1 MKTKSVSINL
11 LALIALSLCALS
23 HSTHAQNVQTT
34 DERISTPTGD
44 RVCVANQKSGANIG
58 AKIAACD
65 SSLGSAKG
73 VIEVYGGGDLG
84 SSTLVISE
92 NHRLNLHHGTYTSTS
107 PSIVIALK
115 DGASVV
121 GDGAQTVLQESTA
134 TAQTFLSPWTV
145 IAAHTAV
152 TNDPGIQSNLT
163 IRDLKIVGAN
173 SSFNSAPQTI
183 ALANCHSCLV
193 DNVTL
198 DHTRTIGIQS
208 GGNSAN
214 NNFAQ
219 DVEIRSCTLIGVA
232 SQGIAVV
239 NSRNVRVH
247 DNVIRAPGD
256 PNGPGNV
263 PIDIEPNSGDT
274 LRYIYVYNNYIDAS
288 EGAVNQFGTVTLAGI
303 AVQGGNTS
311 DFRDVFI
318 QNNTITG
325 HTPNFDGYMISSGC
339 ILLRTASGVHVTDNN
354 VSFCGY
360 AGIALD
366 YQSNNNQILRNTIT
380 SSGFNP
386 AIALLIDS
394 SSNNEVKFNK
404 ISVDPRE
411 ASGLK
416 AGEDTLILEQSVTA
430 GTADFNDVEGNLA
443 DVALNGGGHSK
454 NYLNTPPLSGATV
467 IPNFTNAQH
476 NHTNAAGGGQLGESA
491 LALSDVTTNNVST
504 TKHGFAPK
512 APNDTSKFLRG
523 DGTWAVPSGGTTSGW
538 TDDGTVVRLT
548 TSTDSVGIGTSSPGS
563 PLDVQTPFTTTNGA
577 GVRFQQTLTAGNNN
591 AVLNGLFI
599 NPTFSDGL
607 AVGVVH
613 NSLVTGS
620 GHIGFGTSST
630 GAGLDV
636 QTQPVPI
643 FSSNVTYGT
652 RLQQTLLS
660 SGNNGVS
667 TALYINPTFSDGFAV
682 GVKHNGLIVGA
693 GNVGIGTTTPGAKLQ
708 VTGGDVYVTDIG
720 TGLILKSPNGTCF
733 RITVSNAGVLGTSSI
748 TCP

>member
-1 MKTKSVSINL
+1 MKTKRALFYV
-11 LALIALSLCALS
+11 LAHALVACALSLTAP
-23 HSTHAQNVQTT
+23 AQNVQTT

-44 RVCVANQKSGANIG
+44 RVCVANQKAGANIG

-65 SSLGSAKG
+65 SALGASKG

-84 SSTLVISE
+84 STTVIISE

-107 PSIVIALK
+107 PSIVMALK

-121 GDGAQTVLQESTA
+121 GDGAQTVMQESTA
-134 TAQTFLSPWTV
+134 AAQTFLSPWTV
-145 IAAHTAV
+145 IAAHAV
-152 TNDPGIQSNLT
+152 ITNDPGISNNLT
-163 IRDLKIVGAN
+163 IRNLKIVGAN
-173 SSFNSAPQTI
+173 ASFNSAPQTI

-193 DNVTL
+193 ENVTL

-214 NNFAQ
+214 GNFAQ
-219 DVEIRSCTLIGVA
+219 DVEIRGCTLVGVA

-239 NSRNVRVH
+239 NSRYVRVH

-263 PIDIEPNSGDT
+263 PIDIEPNTGDT
-274 LRYIYVYNNYIDAS
+274 LRYVYVYNNYIDAS
-288 EGAVNQFGTVTLAGI
+288 QGATNQFGTVTLAGI

-318 QNNTITG
+318 HNNTITG

-339 ILLRTASGVHVTDNN
+339 ILLRTARGVHVTDNN

-386 AIALLIDS
+386 AISLLVDS

-404 ISVDPRE
+404 ISIDPRE
-411 ASGLK
+411 APGLI
-416 AGEDTLILEQSVTA
+416 AGEDTLILEQSVTS
-430 GTADFNDVEGNLA
+430 GTADFNDFEGNLA
-443 DVALNGGGHSK
+443 DVALGGGGHSK
-454 NYLNTPPLSGATV
+454 NYLNTPPSTGATS
-467 IPNFTNAQH
+467 IPNFSNAQH
-476 NHTNAAGGGQLGESA
+476 THTNAAGGGQLGESA

-504 TKHGFAPK
+504 ARHGFVPK
-512 APNDTSKFLRG
+512 APNDTTKFLRG
-523 DGTWAVPSGGTTSGW
+523 DGTWAAPPSGGTPSGW

-548 TSTDSVGIGTSSPGS
+548 TSTDLVGIGTSSPAS
-563 PLDVQTPFTTTNGA
+563 PLDVQTPFTTVNGS

-599 NPTFSDGL
+599 NPSFSDGL
-607 AVGVVH
+607 AVNVTH
-613 NSLVTGS
+613 NALVTGA

-630 GAGLDV
+630 GAALDV
-636 QTQPVPI
+636 QTQPLPI
-643 FSSNVTYGT
+643 YALNVTYGT
-652 RLQQTLLS
+652 RFQQTLLS
-660 SGNNGVS
+660 SGNNGTS
-667 TALYINPTFSDGFAV
+667 TAVLINPTFSDGFAV
-682 GVKHNGLIVGA
+682 GVKHNGLVVTS
-693 GNVGIGTTTPGAKLQ
+693 GNVGFGTSTPNSKLQ
-708 VTGGDVYVTDIG
+708 VTGGDVYVNSIG
-720 TGLILKSPNGTCF
+720 SGVIIRSPNGSCF
-733 RITVSNAGVLGTSSI
+733 RITVSDTGVLSTTGVG
-748 TCP
+748 CP